1 MSTGTD
7 ETDEDP
13 SLWASIIEGKEQ
25 EQESPASA
33 LFDALRECRE
43 EGEFLESLKA
53 DYNYT
58 MHDHGF
64 APVNDCSEIDRQN
77 LAFYIC
83 TRRVTDITFQL
94 AGGIEQLR
102 RFLEMVN
109 TFHATLQAKCI
120 QPPAQAN
127 LTTAFWKDGT
137 ASV

>member
-1 MSTGTD
+1 ME
-7 ETDEDP
+7 ETEDP
-13 SLWASIIEGKEQ
+13 SLRALFFGGKEQ

-33 LFDALRECRE
+33 LFDALSGCRE

-58 MHDHGF
+58 MHDYGF
-64 APVNDCSEIDRQN
+64 VPINDCSEIDRQN

-83 TRRVTDITFQL
+83 IRRVTDATSQL
-94 AGGIEQLR
+94 AGGLEQLR
-102 RFLEMVN
+102 RFLDMVS

-120 QPPAQAN
+120 QPPAQTS

>member
-7 ETDEDP
+7 ETEDDP
-13 SLWASIIEGKEQ
+13 SVWASFFGGKEQ

-58 MHDHGF
+58 MHDYGF

-83 TRRVTDITFQL
+83 IRRVTDTTSQL

-127 LTTAFWKDGT
+127 LTKAFWKDGT